1 MLYCKGVEVKKA
13 GAGSEAPALHNNMD
27 KKKKSKHV
35 FLAVAGVLGSG
46 KTTACK
52 LLSRR
57 LDLFSFE
64 ERVAGN
70 AFIPLFYKDP
80 KRWAFQAQ
88 LHYLHEK
95 GFQLEKIKQKLA
107 KTGVVQDSPVYQD
120 YYTYAR
126 AQAVLGNMNEEEF
139 KLYEKY
145 ANKLLKSYPTP
156 DLIINL
162 DVSLPVLKARI
173 AKRGREYEKN
183 IDVSYFKLLS
193 KLQRSWMKKST
204 HVPIININADM
215 LDLEHN
221 KNDQDKFVEMI
232 TKHLA
237 TKR

>member
-1 MLYCKGVEVKKA
+1 MLKSKKA
-13 GAGSEAPALHNNMD
+13 GAGLAAPALHNNMN
-27 KKKKSKHV
+27 KKKKSKYV

-57 LDLFSFE
+57 LDLFPFE
-64 ERVAGN
+64 ENVAGN
-70 AFIPLFYKDP
+70 AFIPLFYKDS
-80 KRWAFQAQ
+80 KRWAFPVQ

-95 GFQLEKIKQKLA
+95 GVQLEKIKQKLME
-107 KTGVVQDSPVYQD
+107 TGVVQDSPVYQD

-156 DLIINL
+156 DLIIHL

-193 KLQRSWMKKST
+193 KLQRSWMKKIA

-221 KNDQDKFVEMI
+221 KNDQNKFVEII